1 MGSNNMPN
9 TNHSANGSRETSD
22 FRVSHGRVLTDE
34 ENICLFAAAGRKL
47 FLIKKLDLAQ
57 ERCHHLVD
65 WRRQV
70 PVLRRLT
77 VHIGQFGTN

>member
-1 MGSNNMPN
+1 MVSDNLPN
-9 TNHSANGSRETSD
+9 PNHSANGSRETSD
-22 FRVSHGRVLTDE
+22 FGVSRGWDTTDATGE
-34 ENICLFAAAGRKL
+34 PSLVPSWLLFV
-47 FLIKKLDLAQ
+47 KKSNLAQ

-77 VHIGQFGTN
+77 VHVGRFHEGLC